1 MGAEHGCSLAPRPVG
16 AVPRDQPLGHLT
28 HACRLAGS
36 AFRCYLQAVKDPYD
50 VLGVGR
56 KATTQEI
63 KGAFRKLGAK
73 HHPDR
78 NPDDESAVDRFKE
91 INAAYQI
98 LSDPKKR
105 AMFDRFGAAGLGAAR
120 AGGDGPFQGVPIDFS
135 DLNVDGIFGDLLDA
149 LGIRFGERGD
159 VQVEVSVTFEE
170 AAFGVIKTI
179 AYERVSTCTSCG
191 GNGAKPGTRLDR
203 CTHCAGKGRMRFQ
216 QGVFPIAVERTCSHC
231 NGTGSVVTTPCDDCR
246 GVGLRSATQKLDVT
260 LPPGVETGSTR
271 RIEGKGNVIRNRRAG
286 DLEIMVRVEAHDF
299 FRRSGD
305 NVVCTLPISFAQA
318 VLGDEIEIPTL
329 DGKGMMRVPGGT
341 QPGTILRVRGKGIP
355 KRVMGGRGDQLV
367 EVQVEVP
374 TDLNERQKA
383 LVVALADELGEA
395 VQPQQRTFME
405 KLRGLFSD

>member
-1 MGAEHGCSLAPRPVG
+1 MTRSPPEGCAPPQCPPPRAPSAPSATSRAEHFG
-16 AVPRDQPLGHLT
+16 AI
-28 HACRLAGS
+28 CW
-36 AFRCYLQAVKDPYD
+36 AVKDPYE

-63 KGAFRKLGAK
+63 KGAFRKLGARF
-73 HHPDR
+73 HPDR
-78 NPDDESAVDRFKE
+78 NPGDELAIQRFKE
-91 INAAYQI
+91 VNAAYQL

-105 AMFDRFGAAGLGAAR
+105 AMYDRFGAAGLGAAS

-135 DLNVDGIFGDLLDA
+135 DLNIDGIFGDLLDA

-159 VQVEVSVTFEE
+159 VQVEVLVSFEE
-170 AAFGVIKTI
+170 AAFGVTKTI
-179 AYERVSTCTSCG
+179 SYERVATCTTCG

-203 CTHCAGKGRMRFQ
+203 CGHCSGRGRLRFQ
-216 QGVFPIAVERTCSHC
+216 QGVFPIAVERSCPHC
-231 NGTGSVVTTPCDDCR
+231 NGTGSVVTAPCADCR
-246 GVGLRSATQKLDVT
+246 GVGLRSTTQKLDVS

-286 DLEIMVRVEAHDF
+286 DLEIMVRVEQHEF

-305 NVVCTLPISFAQA
+305 NVVCTLPITFAQA

-329 DGKGMMRVPGGT
+329 DGKGIMRVPAGT
-341 QPGTILRVRGKGIP
+341 QPGTILRVKGKGIP

-367 EVQVEVP
+367 EVQVEIP
-374 TDLNERQKA
+374 TELNERQKA

-395 VQPQQRTFME
+395 VQPQRRTFME
-405 KLRGLFSD
+405 KLRGLFST